1 MKTKQDVK
9 ISVRGDVMTVVLP
22 PEIDH
27 HNALLVRR
35 QADEAI
41 CAQQPRVLRIDASG
55 VDFMDSSGLGLLMGR
70 LALMKKLGGRM
81 VLYRP
86 TLGALRMVHLAG
98 MERLIVIEKEDV

>member
-1 MKTKQDVK
+1 MKTKQDMK
-9 ISVRGDVMTVVLP
+9 ISMRRDVMTVVLP

-27 HNALLVRR
+27 HSALAVRQQID
-35 QADEAI
+35 QAV
-41 CAQQPRVLRIDASG
+41 CASHPRVLRIDASG

-86 TLGALRMVHLAG
+86 TLGAIRMVHLAG